1 MGVDLS
7 KKKVLFVCSS
17 FPYPIDDGIKKIVSE
32 LIQVSLLKK
41 NDVTLIV
48 PFSSFS
54 LKYMNQI
61 KVINYNKSKTVVS
74 MFLDLLK
81 LNPLY
86 FSLYLD
92 KNFPF
97 IEKNNYDFIFY
108 DFYPM
113 TQYSSGLKNEIF
125 MMPDSMKQLAYS
137 NFKNEKN
144 IIRKIYSFVNYLLS
158 ARYNTKIKNLKKLY
172 VSKEDIKRDNLKNS
186 YYFKI
191 PMDSTNLDSYQNNAF
206 IKNELLF
213 RGVMSFEPNIT
224 AVENFYG
231 DIFLDL
237 SKKYPN
243 ITFKVVGKD
252 PSENLKKRLNKN
264 TIFTGFVD
272 DMMDV
277 MSRSGIHV
285 APIYS
290 GTGVK
295 TKILDSIA
303 LKRLV
308 MTTPKGIG
316 GIFENIEEARENGV
330 IVFENKEEFFN
341 YYDEIIN
348 NNIDYAQMTEKAYK
362 FLNKETYSKKIDEL
376 FEIAKKEIVL

>member
-1 MGVDLS
+1 M
-7 KKKVLFVCSS
+7 KKILYFCSA
-17 FPYPIDDGIKKIVSE
+17 FPFPVNDGIKKIN
-32 LIQVSLLKK
+32 LNLLEDMIEKEYDITLVVPNVEKK
-41 NDVTLIV
+41 NLPNKFSSANIIFFEKKRTLFGTLI
-48 PFSSFS
+48 
-54 LKYMNQI
+54 
-61 KVINYNKSKTVVS
+61 
-74 MFLDLLK
+74 DLIL
-81 LNPLY
+81 LHPLY
-86 FSLYLD
+86 FSIYFDKKLNNLD
-92 KNFPF
+92 KN
-97 IEKNNYDFIFY
+97 KYDLIFY

-113 TQYSSGLKNEIF
+113 TQYASGFKNEIF

-144 IIRKIYSFVNYLLS
+144 IIKKIYSFVNYLLS
-158 ARYNTKIKNLKKLY
+158 ISYNSKISKLKKLY
-172 VSKEDIKRDNLKNS
+172 VSREDIKKDSLLNS

-191 PMDSTNLDSYQNNAF
+191 PMDNTNLDSYKNNTF
-206 IKNELLF
+206 TKNELLF

-224 AVENFYG
+224 AVENFYS

-243 ITFKVVGKD
+243 LTFKIVGKD
-252 PSENLKKRLNKN
+252 PSESLKKKLNKN
-264 TIFTGFVD
+264 IIFTGFVD

-277 MSRSGIHV
+277 MSRSGIHI

-308 MTTPKGIG
+308 MTTPKGIS
-316 GIFENIEEARENGV
+316 GIFENKEEARENGV

-348 NNIDYAQMTEKAYK
+348 NNIDYEQMTEKAYK

-376 FEIAKKEIVL
+376 FKIAKKEIVL

>member
-1 MGVDLS
+1 M
-7 KKKVLFVCSS
+7 KKVLYFCSS
-17 FPYPIDDGIKKIVSE
+17 FPFPVDDGIKKINVNLLRE
-32 LIQVSLLKK
+32 MIKNKYNITLVTPIFEQSLTPKEFNHMDVVTFVKGRTFKK
-41 NDVTLIV
+41 LWH
-48 PFSSFS
+48 
-54 LKYMNQI
+54 
-61 KVINYNKSKTVVS
+61 NKK
-74 MFLDLLK
+74 FFH
-81 LNPLY
+81 PLY
-86 FSLYLD
+86 FSLYYD
-92 KNFPF
+92 KKISKIN
-97 IEKNNYDFIFY
+97 KNNFDLIFY

-113 TQYSSGLKNEIF
+113 TQYSSGIKNEIF

-137 NFKNEKN
+137 NFINEKN

-158 ARYNTKIKNLKKLY
+158 ASYNSKLNNIKKLY
-172 VSKEDIKRDNLKNS
+172 VSQEDIKKDNLKNS

-191 PMDSTNLDSYQNNAF
+191 PMDSMNMDNYQNNYF
-206 IKNELLF
+206 SKNELLF

-224 AVENFYG
+224 AVENFYS

-237 SKKYPN
+237 SEKYPN
-243 ITFKVVGKD
+243 LTFKIIGKD
-252 PSENLKKRLNKN
+252 PSDSLKKKLNKN

-277 MSRSGIHV
+277 MSRSGIHI

-316 GIFENIEEARENGV
+316 GIFENVEEARDNGV

-341 YYDEIIN
+341 YYDAIIN